1 MGMNLPAL
9 LATYQLR
16 QREYLLRISRAM
28 TSRLEFPSLLKLI
41 LSSAAEMVGCRAGLI
56 VLARG
61 TVRIGD
67 AVQEGARFQIRA
79 VYNIPPQ
86 AWPAFEPLLDVAS
99 LLHSEELHRVDEDVI
114 DMVDSDAAQDAP
126 VDDTI
131 VNDTTVN
138 DTTVENT
145 SDEAYHREPHIL
157 RNRPSGYRAPS
168 VFGTSDEESVDETVS
183 SAESAANAKNVT
195 TNYVDLQARVRQ
207 VEEKLG
213 LTLGQVVGLPL
224 LFEDELL
231 GIIYLFRSEYAFTQM
246 DWQFLQGFADQAAIA
261 VRNARLYHQLGTER
275 TRLATIIENSADGIM
290 ILDMERRVVVIN
302 QALAAMVGLTEE
314 DAVGRSCAEVL
325 ALENV
330 VGDDLCQSTDFEE
343 FPAGTSKRC
352 EGELLRPGGSRIIVS
367 ATFTPLYDDAN
378 HLVNLIVN
386 VHDITRF
393 REEEEMKSTFTSII
407 SHELKT
413 PVALIKGYAQTLAR
427 PDAQWDAATARQSL
441 EIIEEE
447 ADRLEALINNLL
459 DVSRIQ
465 ASGLRLDYAD
475 VDVETLARKIA
486 NAYRTQ
492 TSIHRIEVDFPE
504 PLPLIW
510 GDEERLRQV
519 LTNLLTNAIKYSPDG
534 GVIRLGGWTQS
545 TGANGPAR
553 VILFVADQGVGI
565 PQDELPHIFERF
577 YRVDSSLRRSTAG
590 AGLGLFLTKAI
601 VEAHGGQIWVRSEA
615 NRGTTF
621 FVALPVEHDDALSDV
636 TYAL

>member
-1 MGMNLPAL
+1 MNVPAL

-16 QREYLLRISRAM
+16 QREYLLRITRAM
-28 TSRLEFPSLLKLI
+28 TSRLELPGLLKLI

-56 VLARG
+56 VLAR
-61 TVRIGD
+61 TVVRVGD
-67 AVQEGARFQIRA
+67 TVDENARFQIRA

-86 AWPAFEPLLDVAS
+86 VWHAFGPLMDVAS
-99 LLHSEELHRVDEDVI
+99 LLRAEEVDDDVI
-114 DMVDSDAAQDAP
+114 DAPGSEGEDEGVDAEPAP
-126 VDDTI
+126 RGAT
-131 VNDTTVN
+131 
-138 DTTVENT
+138 
-145 SDEAYHREPHIL
+145 
-157 RNRPSGYRAPS
+157 
-168 VFGTSDEESVDETVS
+168 
-183 SAESAANAKNVT
+183 VT
-195 TNYVDLQARVRQ
+195 TDYVDLQARVRQ

-261 VRNARLYHQLGTER
+261 VRNARIYHQLATER

-290 ILDMERRVVVIN
+290 ILDTDRRVVVIN
-302 QALAAMVGLTEE
+302 QALAAMVGLSEE
-314 DAVGRSCAEVL
+314 EAVGRSCAEVL
-325 ALENV
+325 ALEKV
-330 VGDDLCQSTDFEE
+330 VGDDLCQAEVLVG
-343 FPAGTSKRC
+343 FPEGTSRRC
-352 EGELLRPGGSRIIVS
+352 EGELSRPGGSRIIVS
-367 ATFTPLYDDAN
+367 ATYTPLYDEAG

-427 PDAQWDAATARQSL
+427 PDAEWDAATARQSL

-475 VDVETLARKIA
+475 VDIEALARKIA
-486 NAYRTQ
+486 DAYRTQ
-492 TSIHRIEVDFPE
+492 TSVHRIEVDFPE
-504 PLPLIW
+504 RLPLIW

-519 LTNLLTNAIKYSPDG
+519 LTNLMSNAIKYSPEG
-534 GVIRLGGWTQS
+534 GVIRVGGWTQHS
-545 TGANGPAR
+545 SNEHGPAR
-553 VILFVADQGVGI
+553 VILFVADQGIGI
-565 PQDELPHIFERF
+565 PQDELANIFERF
-577 YRVDSSLRRSTAG
+577 YRVDSSLRRSTMG

-601 VEAHGGQIWVRSEA
+601 VEAHAGQIWARSEPGK
-615 NRGTTF
+615 GTTF
-621 FVALPVEHDDALSDV
+621 LVELPVEHGVVLPAATTEL
-636 TYAL
+636 